1 MAALCGAIASACSSG
16 AGPRAAPDTA
26 SSPQGSGATKGEAA
40 MTDALPL
47 CKTGTDMRQHDGR
60 EVIVEG
66 MYRKQMTPKKKSRP
80 DDTRFLGYVS
90 LELEG
95 RASDYDEAAWEQA
108 RAEVRLGTEPRPA
121 GEVEQFADKRVRARG
136 RLVVQ
141 PPGSDE
147 DIAQADPLPTL
158 FEPTNI
164 LLAE

>member
-1 MAALCGAIASACSSG
+1 
-16 AGPRAAPDTA
+16 
-26 SSPQGSGATKGEAA
+26 

-66 MYRKQMTPKKKSRP
+66 MYRKQMTPKKKNRP
-80 DDTRFLGYVS
+80 DDTKFLGYVR
-90 LELEG
+90 LELQG
-95 RASDYDEAAWEQA
+95 RAADYDPAAWEQA

-121 GEVEQFADKRVRARG
+121 GEVERFADKRVRARG
-136 RLVVQ
+136 RLVLQ

-158 FEPTNI
+158 FEPTSI
-164 LLAE
+164 ELAE